1 MNENTIVYVRY
12 KMDFNLKKLL
22 QIDHDEVFGLD
33 IGTSSV
39 KMVQLSKNNSH
50 WTVNAA
56 GIVDIIEAD
65 EDGKTHQEI
74 NTAKAIR
81 DSLLITGIQTP
92 FAVCG
97 ICGPEVAVRRF
108 KFPSLANDEIAGA
121 ALMEAKQVCPFNVDE
136 GVVDYQVVPSNDKNN
151 IRGVMVAATNKIIN
165 KKTHLVKNTSLNT
178 VMMDVD
184 GLALLNYF
192 GEHNKFQQGQTTAIL
207 NVGNSFTNLV
217 IMGDNGLPFVRDLS
231 YAGRD
236 IIKEI
241 AKHGEYAVTESGYEK
256 LDIRH
261 KAPNPKLLE
270 EACRKLVVDVTET
283 LRYYTA
289 QEQSAV
295 IDKVFVCG
303 GFALV
308 EGFVEILNEQL
319 PTAAVLWN
327 PFDEMAYDESAQQ
340 IDLPE
345 IVTKNGPALAV
356 AAGLAMRSI

>member
-1 MNENTIVYVRY
+1 MALNW
-12 KMDFNLKKLL
+12 KKLL
-22 QIDHDEVFGLD
+22 QIDHNEVFGLD

-50 WTVNAA
+50 WTVSAA
-56 GIVDIIEAD
+56 GIVDIIEAA
-65 EDGKTHQEI
+65 ENEKAHHEI

-81 DSLLITGIQTP
+81 DCLLATGIQTP
-92 FAVCG
+92 FVVCSV
-97 ICGPEVAVRRF
+97 CGPEVAVRRF
-108 KFPSLANDEIAGA
+108 KFPALANDEIAGA
-121 ALMEAKQVCPFNVDE
+121 TLMEAKQVCPFNVDE
-136 GVVDYQVVPSNDKNN
+136 GVVDYQVVPSDDKNN
-151 IRGVMVAATNKIIN
+151 IRGVMVAATNKIID
-165 KKTHLVKNTSLNT
+165 KKTRLVKNTSLST

-192 GEHNKFQQGQTTAIL
+192 GGHNKFQKGQTTAIL

-231 YAGRD
+231 YAGQD

-241 AKHGEYAVTESGYEK
+241 AKHGEYAIAETGYEK
-256 LDIRH
+256 LDIKH

-270 EACRKLVVDVTET
+270 DACRKLVVGVTET

-295 IDKVFVCG
+295 IDEIVVCG

-327 PFDEMAYDESAQQ
+327 PFDEMACDESAKQ
-340 IDLPE
+340 IDLAE
-345 IVTKNGPALAV
+345 ILNENGPALAV
-356 AAGLAMRSI
+356 AAGLAMRGI